1 MKKILSLSIL
11 SANLIHKE
19 IKMLNNSK
27 ADWIHVDI
35 MDSMFVPNISFGIT
49 VLKYVRKHSKKP
61 LYLHLMIVEPERY
74 IQRILCG
81 DCIYLHYEACVRN
94 LYRTIYLIKETDI
107 KAGVAINPHTP
118 VYILQNVI
126 KELDIVLLMGV
137 NPGFGGQE
145 IIEHIYQKLYDT
157 KDLILKKRSPA
168 LIEIDGGISWKNAS
182 SLLDKGADILTLG
195 TTILDRV
202 DDRTR
207 TGDFQNHKLML

>member
-1 MKKILSLSIL
+1 MIHYLRSLMKKILSLSIL
-11 SANLIHKE
+11 SANLSNIHKE

-27 ADWIHVDI
+27 ADCIHVDI

-49 VLKYVRKHSKKP
+49 VLKYVKKYAKKP
-61 LYLHLMIVEPERY
+61 LYLHLMILEPERY
-74 IQRILCG
+74 IQRIKKLG
-81 DCIYLHYEACVRN
+81 VDCIYVHYEACGRN
-94 LYRTIYLIKETDI
+94 LHRTISLIKETDI

-118 VYILQNVI
+118 VNMLQNVI

-182 SLLDKGADILTLG
+182 YLLDKGADILTLG
-195 TTILDRV
+195 TTIL
-202 DDRTR
+202 
-207 TGDFQNHKLML
+207 GF